1 MAIYRQGQASMDA
14 QGYVTGYDTK
24 WREQLTLIRPGATIF
39 FLAQPLQAAVITEV
53 ISDTS
58 IRAITTGGA
67 VVQKT
72 NYLILLHDSLTVDGL
87 AQDVAETL
95 RYYQSKET
103 EIADALEFF
112 RDFDLDGL
120 KDLVNQ
126 VKQGAE
132 SAKQS
137 ASAAKTSETNAKT
150 SETNAKASEN
160 AANASK
166 NEAKTSETNAKA
178 SENAANTSKTDAQRY
193 RYESENFR
201 NEASAAAANAK
212 ESETNS
218 SANKAAAANSA
229 SAAKTSETNAKASE
243 NAANASK
250 NAAKTSE
257 TNAANSASA
266 AKTSET
272 NAKTSETN
280 AANSANKA
288 KTEADRAEAAAGSS
302 EAQNRVP
309 YAGVTLPAP
318 TGVRDMLKR
327 LRDTVKGGFWR
338 VDDITQFPSGEM
350 TPFRYGPGVC
360 GGAGDTFF
368 AFNVDYQTSR
378 VKVFAGNNAAI
389 NGSSGNVGAIE
400 LAKLGAN
407 GDVAIGDGG
416 TGASNDQGARANL
429 QAMHER
435 QASLNTE
442 DLNVLNGNKAGF
454 YYQSMSA
461 NATPERNYPTNM
473 AGCLLVQRSGA
484 NDPKSC
490 VQTYTAYGNGR
501 RWIRWL
507 GNAATGTWSQWY
519 ELYNSGSSP
528 TFSGVVA
535 GSSVEARGNEK
546 RAVLRTW
553 PNDVS
558 VSNSASNKFL
568 QLRDNGEL
576 AYDNKLI
583 AYNGLAASGTFAM
596 TVPSIKVTTANG
608 GFRIDGTASTN
619 NQPLHVTGYNSA
631 GTRLWFLG
639 KDTGTSALFL
649 NDITSSKVEL
659 ITDGVV
665 LGTKNFAGKAYVQAA
680 SLEIDRPSGKYFK
693 MLNDGNSSHP
703 ATFKLWGN
711 GSDRQSVIEWGFDN
725 GPGWVFYAQ
734 LNSNNSRHLQV
745 NGPVNATA
753 FNQGSDR
760 DLKTDI
766 KPIENA
772 RLGLEKVSGY
782 TYTLKKDGM
791 PYAGVIAQEIMEVVP
806 EAISSFED
814 YQQLHGPT
822 KDGSE
827 LIGKE
832 RFLQVDYSAVTAYIL
847 QVCKEQEEELRSL
860 RSEVD
865 ELKSMVAKLVDL
877 K

>member
-1 MAIYRQGQASMDA
+1 MDA
-14 QGYVTGYDTK
+14 QGYITGYDTK
-24 WREQLTLIRPGATIF
+24 WREQLTLIRPGATIV
-39 FLAQPLQAAVITEV
+39 FLTQPLQIAVITEV
-53 ISDTS
+53 INDTS

-67 VVQKT
+67 VVARS
-72 NYLILLHDSLTVDGL
+72 NYAILLHDSITVDGL

-112 RDFDLDGL
+112 RDFDLEGL

-137 ASAAKTSETNAKT
+137 ADAAKTSETNSKA

-166 NEAKTSETNAKA
+166 NAAKTSETNAKA
-178 SENAANTSKTDAQRY
+178 SETSANTSKTDAQRY

-218 SANKAAAANSA
+218 SANKAAAAESA

-288 KTEADRAEAAAGSS
+288 KTEADRAVAAAGSS

-309 YAGVTLPAP
+309 YAGVTVNAP
-318 TGVRDMLKR
+318 SGVRDMLKR

-338 VDDITQFPSGEM
+338 VDDISQFPAGEM
-350 TPFRYGPGVC
+350 TPFRYGPGIC

-368 AFNVDYQTSR
+368 AFNVDWQTSR
-378 VKVFAGNNAAI
+378 VKVFSGNNNAI
-389 NGSSGNVGAIE
+389 NGASGSVSAIE
-400 LAKLGAN
+400 LAKLGSN

-442 DLNVLNGNKAGF
+442 DLNILTGNKAGF
-454 YYQSMSA
+454 YYQSLSD
-461 NATPERNYPTNM
+461 NATTERNYPINM

-507 GNAATGTWSQWY
+507 GNAAAGTWSQWY
-519 ELYNSGSSP
+519 ELYNAGSSP

-535 GSSVEARGNEK
+535 GSSVEARGNGK
-546 RAVLRTW
+546 RAVLHTW

-558 VSNSASNKFL
+558 VSNSVSNKFL

-576 AYDNKLI
+576 AYDHKLI
-583 AYNGLAASGTFAM
+583 AYNGLAASVTFAM

-693 MLNDGNSSHP
+693 MLNDGNSSNP

-711 GSDRQSVIEWGFDN
+711 GSDRLSVIEWGFDN

-734 LNSNNSRHLQV
+734 LNSNNTKHLQV
-745 NGPVNATA
+745 NGPVNASA
-753 FNQGSDR
+753 FNQGSDVN
-760 DLKTDI
+760 LKEDI
-766 KPIENA
+766 KPLKNA
-772 RLGLEKVSGY
+772 RDGLSKLCGY
-782 TYTLKKDGM
+782 SYTLKKDGSRHV
-791 PYAGVIAQEIMEVVP
+791 GVIAQEVQGVIP
-806 EAISSFED
+806 EAVSTFED
-814 YQQLHGPT
+814 YDYLQGPT

-827 LIGKE
+827 LIGKAE
-832 RFLQVDYSAVTAYIL
+832 FLQVDYSAISAYLL
-847 QVCKEQEEELRSL
+847 QVCKEQEE
-860 RSEVD
+860 D
-865 ELKSMVAKLVDL
+865 LKSMREEIEEL
-877 K
+877 KAAVSALINKTTTLES

>member
-39 FLAQPLQAAVITEV
+39 FLTQPLQAAVITEV

-137 ASAAKTSETNAKT
+137 ASAAKTSE
-150 SETNAKASEN
+150 
-160 AANASK
+160 AN
-166 NEAKTSETNAKA
+166 
-178 SENAANTSKTDAQRY
+178 
-193 RYESENFR
+193 
-201 NEASAAAANAK
+201 
-212 ESETNS
+212 
-218 SANKAAAANSA
+218 
-229 SAAKTSETNAKASE
+229 AKTSETNAKASE

-266 AKTSET
+266 ANTSEV
-272 NAKTSETN
+272 NAKASETN

-288 KTEADRAEAAAGSS
+288 KTEADRAAAAAGSS

-407 GDVAIGDGG
+407 GDVAISDGG

-429 QAMHER
+429 QVMHER
-435 QASLNTE
+435 KASLASEN
-442 DLNVLNGNKAGF
+442 LNILTGDKAGF
-454 YYQSMSA
+454 YRQSLSA
-461 NATPERNYPTNM
+461 NATPELNYPIRE
-473 AGCLLVQRSGA
+473 AGCLLVQQSGA

-490 VQTYTAYGNGR
+490 IQTYTAYNGGR
-501 RWIRWL
+501 RFMRWL
-507 GNAATGTWSQWY
+507 SNAATGIWSQWY
-519 ELYNSGSSP
+519 ELYNAGSSP
-528 TFSGVVA
+528 TFSGVITGPAV
-535 GSSVEARGNEK
+535 
-546 RAVLRTW
+546 RANANGKSITIK
-553 PNDVS
+553 PGGNDVTIH
-558 VSNSASNKFL
+558 NSASNKYL
-568 QLRDNGEL
+568 QLKDDGGL
-576 AYDNKLI
+576 SYDNKLI
-583 AYNGLAASGTFAM
+583 AYNGLVTSGTFRIECKDIA
-596 TVPSIKVTTANG
+596 IKTSDGGFKIEGTANEY
-608 GFRIDGTASTN
+608 T
-619 NQPLHVTGYNSA
+619 QPLFVGAYNLA

-639 KDTGTSALFL
+639 KDRSGTAGFY
-649 NDITSSKVEL
+649 NDMAKGKLEVGA
-659 ITDGVV
+659 DGSVV
-665 LGTKNFAGKAYVQAA
+665 IGTKDFAGKVYAQAA
-680 SLEIDRPSGKYFK
+680 SIEVDRPSGKYFK

-711 GSDRQSVIEWGFDN
+711 GSDRKSVIEWGFDN

-734 LNSNNSRHLQV
+734 LSSNNSKYLQV

>member
-39 FLAQPLQAAVITEV
+39 FLTQPLQAAVITEV

-166 NEAKTSETNAKA
+166 NA
-178 SENAANTSKTDAQRY
+178 
-193 RYESENFR
+193 
-201 NEASAAAANAK
+201 
-212 ESETNS
+212 
-218 SANKAAAANSA
+218 
-229 SAAKTSETNAKASE
+229 
-243 NAANASK
+243 
-250 NAAKTSE
+250 
-257 TNAANSASA
+257 
-266 AKTSET
+266 
-272 NAKTSETN
+272 AKTSETN

-435 QASLNTE
+435 QKSLATE
-442 DLNVLNGNKAGF
+442 NLNDLKGDKSGF
-454 YYQSMSA
+454 YYQSLTA
-461 NATPERNYPTNM
+461 NATAERNYPSVT
-473 AGCLLVQRSGA
+473 AGCLLVQRTGA
-484 NDPKSC
+484 NNPKSC
-490 VQTYTAYGNGR
+490 IQTYTSYRYGR
-501 RWIRWL
+501 KWMRWISN
-507 GNAATGTWSQWY
+507 GATDTWSQWY
-519 ELYNSGSSP
+519 ELYNAGSSP
-528 TFSGVVA
+528 EYNAYVRAKSGNRI
-535 GSSVEARGNEK
+535 VEMFVGGTDVGIRNGTSQK
-546 RAVLRTW
+546 VL
-553 PNDVS
+553 
-558 VSNSASNKFL
+558 
-568 QLRDNGEL
+568 QMRDNGEL

-649 NDITSSKVEL
+649 NNLTSSKVEL

-665 LGTKNFAGKAYVQAA
+665 MGTKNFAGKAYVQAA

-711 GSDRQSVIEWGFDN
+711 GSDRASVIEWGFDN

-734 LNSNNSRHLQV
+734 LNSNNSRQLQV

>member
-1 MAIYRQGQASMDA
+1 MAIYRTGQASMDA
-14 QGYVTGYDTK
+14 QGYITGYDTK
-24 WREQLTLIRPGATIF
+24 WREQLTLIRPGATIV
-39 FLAQPLQAAVITEV
+39 FLTQPLQIAVITEV
-53 ISDTS
+53 INDTS

-67 VVQKT
+67 VVARS
-72 NYLILLHDSLTVDGL
+72 NYAILLHDSITVDGL

-112 RDFDLDGL
+112 RDFDLEGL

-137 ASAAKTSETNAKT
+137 ASAAKTSETN
-150 SETNAKASEN
+150 
-160 AANASK
+160 
-166 NEAKTSETNAKA
+166 
-178 SENAANTSKTDAQRY
+178 
-193 RYESENFR
+193 
-201 NEASAAAANAK
+201 
-212 ESETNS
+212 
-218 SANKAAAANSA
+218 
-229 SAAKTSETNAKASE
+229 AKTSETNAKASE

-288 KTEADRAEAAAGSS
+288 KTEADRAAAAAESS

-338 VDDITQFPSGEM
+338 VDDISQFPSGEM

-368 AFNVDYQTSR
+368 AINVDWQTSR
-378 VKVFAGNNAAI
+378 VKVFSGNNNAI
-389 NGSSGNVGAIE
+389 NGASGSVGAIE

-429 QAMHER
+429 QVMHER
-435 QASLNTE
+435 RATLVSE
-442 DLNVLNGNKAGF
+442 DLNILQGDKAGF

-461 NATPERNYPTNM
+461 NATPERNYPINM

-507 GNAATGTWSQWY
+507 GNATTGPWSQWY
-519 ELYNSGSSP
+519 ELYNAGSSP

-535 GSSVEARGNEK
+535 GSSVEARGDEK

-608 GFRIDGTASTN
+608 GFRIDGTTSTN

-639 KDTGTSALFL
+639 KDTGANALFL
-649 NDITSSKVEL
+649 NDVTSSKVDL

-711 GSDRQSVIEWGFDN
+711 GSDRLSVIECGFDN

-734 LNSNNSRHLQV
+734 LNSNNTKHLQV
-745 NGPVNATA
+745 NGPVNASA
-753 FNQGSDR
+753 FNQGSDVN
-760 DLKTDI
+760 LKEDI
-766 KPIENA
+766 KPLKNA
-772 RLGLEKVSGY
+772 RDGLSKLCGY
-782 TYTLKKDGM
+782 SYTLKKDGSRHV
-791 PYAGVIAQEIMEVVP
+791 GVIAQEVQGVIP
-806 EAISSFED
+806 EAVSTFED
-814 YQQLHGPT
+814 YDYLQGPT

-827 LIGKE
+827 LIGKAE
-832 RFLQVDYSAVTAYIL
+832 FLQVDYSAISAYLL
-847 QVCKEQEEELRSL
+847 QVCKEQEE
-860 RSEVD
+860 D
-865 ELKSMVAKLVDL
+865 LKSMREEIEEL
-877 K
+877 KAAVSALINKPTTLES

>member
-1 MAIYRQGQASMDA
+1 MAAGTLSVTNNSKAVVGVGTTFTAFKAGDFLTLVVGQVPYTVAIASIESATALTLVLPFDGPTATGLAWDGVKRDTMSLATMGVTVQAQKALRLMIADENNWRAIFGEEEEISVTLPNGQVVQGMSWGYLSKLLKDVDPVELQAIADQTITAKNQA
-14 QGYVTGYDTK
+14 QGFRNEAEGFKNTANTAKD
-24 WREQLTLIRPGATIF
+24 
-39 FLAQPLQAAVITEV
+39 AAV
-53 ISDTS
+53 
-58 IRAITTGGA
+58 AA
-67 VVQKT
+67 KT
-72 NYLILLHDSLTVDGL
+72 
-87 AQDVAETL
+87 AAETA
-95 RYYQSKET
+95 QGKAET
-103 EIADALEFF
+103 AKTA
-112 RDFDLDGL
+112 
-120 KDLVNQ
+120 
-126 VKQGAE
+126 AE
-132 SAKQS
+132 SAKT
-137 ASAAKTSETNAKT
+137 AAETAKSQAVT
-150 SETNAKASEN
+150 AKDQA
-160 AANASK
+160 K
-166 NEAKTSETNAKA
+166 GFRDEAEG
-178 SENAANTSKTDAQRY
+178 
-193 RYESENFR
+193 F
-201 NEASAAAANAK
+201 
-212 ESETNS
+212 
-218 SANKAAAANSA
+218 ANSA
-229 SAAKTSETNAKASE
+229 D
-243 NAANASK
+243 ASK
-250 NAAKTSE
+250 K
-257 TNAANSASA
+257 
-266 AKTSET
+266 
-272 NAKTSETN
+272 
-280 AANSANKA
+280 
-288 KTEADRAEAAAGSS
+288 
-302 EAQNRVP
+302 VP
-309 YAGVTLPAP
+309 YAGVTVNAP

-338 VDDITQFPSGEM
+338 VDDISQFQAGEM

-368 AFNVDYQTSR
+368 AINVDWQTSR
-378 VKVFAGNNAAI
+378 VKVFSGNNAAI
-389 NGSSGNVGAIE
+389 NGSSGSVSAIE

-407 GDVAIGDGG
+407 GGVAIGDGG
-416 TGASNDQGARANL
+416 TGASTDWGARANL
-429 QAMHER
+429 QVMYER
-435 QASLNTE
+435 QSSLTTE
-442 DLNVLNGNKAGF
+442 NLNDLKGDKSGF

-461 NATPERNYPTNM
+461 NATEERNYPTNM

-535 GSSVEARGNEK
+535 GSSVEARGDEK

-639 KDTGTSALFL
+639 KDTGTNALFL
-649 NDITSSKVEL
+649 NDITSCKVEL

-711 GSDRQSVIEWGFDN
+711 GSDRPSVIEFGLED
-725 GPGWVFYAQ
+725 GPGWLFYAQ
-734 LNSNNSRHLQV
+734 YNSNGTRQMNV
-745 NGPVNATA
+745 NGTVNCTTV
-753 FNQGSDR
+753 NQSSDR
-760 DLKTDI
+760 ELKDNI

-772 RLGLEKVSGY
+772 RAGLAKMGGY

-791 PYAGVIAQEIMEVVP
+791 PYAGVIAQEVMDVVP
-806 EAISSFED
+806 EAVSTFED
-814 YQQLHGPT
+814 YEHLAGPT
-822 KDGSE
+822 QDGEE
-827 LIGKE
+827 LVGRQ
-832 RFLQVDYSAVTAYIL
+832 RFFQVDYGAIAAYAV
-847 QVCKEQEEELRSL
+847 QVCKEQEEELVSL
-860 RSEVD
+860 RSELE
-865 ELKSMVAKLVDL
+865 ELKAAVVALTKS
-877 K
+877 